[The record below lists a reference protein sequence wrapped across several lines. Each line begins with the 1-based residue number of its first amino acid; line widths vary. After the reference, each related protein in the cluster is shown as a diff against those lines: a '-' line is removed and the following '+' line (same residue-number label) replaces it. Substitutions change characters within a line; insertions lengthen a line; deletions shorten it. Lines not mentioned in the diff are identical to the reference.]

1 MIGAVFAMQ
10 GFGQFAASMMTLIV
24 VAAFRSALEPVKT
37 PAACVEECQRSVDIM
52 WRIVIGVGGVPG
64 LFALYYRLTIPETP
78 RYTFDVV
85 HDLDQA
91 TANVSSWR
99 SGGIGEGWTNPM
111 RRVQVMQD
119 VKRKYH
125 SPQPTYTDL
134 KAYYRKRRNA
144 LALFGTAGSWFFLDV
159 AFYGLGLN
167 SSTILSTIGY
177 GGNQNVYRNLYNA
190 AVGNLIL
197 VCAGAIPGYWCTV
210 ATVDFLGRK
219 TIQISGFVILTILFA
234 IIGFDFHNLSERS
247 LLVLYVLCQFFFN
260 FGKLASLL
268 PPPSGSCSLLSQRL
282 KPLNHDLHIYSRL
295 MLPGPNATTFIIP
308 AECFPTRFRAT
319 AHGFSAAA
327 GKVGAIIAQVV
338 FAPMAQRG
346 HKSHPATSAP
356 WLNHVMQIFALFM
369 LCGIGTSLLV
379 PETRRETLEKLADGE
394 EGVDHFELNF
404 VERFFTPFGRATL
417 RDRRG
422 QTERIRWWSW
432 KWWSERRRRK
442 LEEKRLTRRIRTLE
456 NARLE
461 ARRHADIEIPFHD

>member
-37 PAACVEECQRSVDIM
+37 PAACDGECQRSVDIM

-91 TANVSSWR
+91 TANVYSWR

-111 RRVQVMQD
+111 RRVQIMQD

-177 GGNQNVYRNLYNA
+177 GGKENVYQSLYNA

-219 TIQISGFVILTILFA
+219 TIQLSGFVILTILFA
-234 IIGFDFHNLSERS
+234 IIGFDFHHLSERS

-260 FGKLASLL
+260 FGKFSSLF
-268 PPPSGSCSLLSQRL
+268 GRL
-282 KPLNHDLHIYSRL
+282 FFWILFSTSPKDSSHS
-295 MLPGPNATTFIIP
+295 ATTFTSTHISCYQAP
-308 AECFPTRFRAT
+308 TPQPLLFPLSASRPVSGRQHTAFRLQLEKSVPSSHRSSSHPWPNGDT
-319 AHGFSAAA
+319 SLTLRLPLRGSITSCKYLPFSCSAA
-327 GKVGAIIAQVV
+327 
-338 FAPMAQRG
+338 
-346 HKSHPATSAP
+346 
-356 WLNHVMQIFALFM
+356 
-369 LCGIGTSLLV
+369 
-379 PETRRETLEKLADGE
+379 
-394 EGVDHFELNF
+394 
-404 VERFFTPFGRATL
+404 
-417 RDRRG
+417 
-422 QTERIRWWSW
+422 
-432 KWWSERRRRK
+432 SEHRS
-442 LEEKRLTRRIRTLE
+442 
-456 NARLE
+456 
-461 ARRHADIEIPFHD
+461 

>member
-37 PAACVEECQRSVDIM
+37 PAACDGECQRSVDIM

-91 TANVSSWR
+91 TANVYSWR
-99 SGGIGEGWTNPM
+99 SGGIGEGWTNPI
-111 RRVQVMQD
+111 RRVKIMQD

-177 GGNQNVYRNLYNA
+177 GGNENVYRSLYNA

-210 ATVDFLGRK
+210 ATVDVLGRK

-234 IIGFDFHNLSERS
+234 IIGFDFHNLSEQS

-260 FGKLASLL
+260 FGKFPFPFPLL
-268 PPPSGSCSLLSQRL
+268 PPLL
-282 KPLNHDLHIYSRL
+282 DLIL
-295 MLPGPNATTFIIP
+295 LLPKDSSHSATTF
-308 AECFPTRFRAT
+308 
-319 AHGFSAAA
+319 
-327 GKVGAIIAQVV
+327 
-338 FAPMAQRG
+338 
-346 HKSHPATSAP
+346 TST
-356 WLNHVMQIFALFM
+356 HVS
-369 LCGIGTSLLV
+369 CY
-379 PETRRETLEKLADGE
+379 
-394 EGVDHFELNF
+394 
-404 VERFFTPFGRATL
+404 
-417 RDRRG
+417 
-422 QTERIRWWSW
+422 
-432 KWWSERRRRK
+432 
-442 LEEKRLTRRIRTLE
+442 
-456 NARLE
+456 
-461 ARRHADIEIPFHD
+461 

>member
-24 VAAFRSALEPVKT
+24 VAAFRSTLEPAKT
-37 PAACVEECQRSVDIM
+37 PAACNGECQRSVDIM

-91 TANVSSWR
+91 TANVYSWR
-99 SGGIGEGWTNPM
+99 SGGFGEGWTNPM
-111 RRVQVMQD
+111 RRVQIMQD

-167 SSTILSTIGY
+167 SSTILGTIGY
-177 GGNQNVYRNLYNA
+177 GGNKNVYQTFYNA

-210 ATVDFLGRK
+210 ATADVLGRK

-234 IIGFDFHNLSERS
+234 VIGFDFHGLSERS

-260 FGKLASLL
+260 FGKFASLL
-268 PPPSGSCSLLSQRL
+268 LPLLDLILYFPQKL
-282 KPLNHDLHIYSRL
+282 EPLNPRPSYLFTSCPIRPQRHNLYYSCRVLPDSFPGDSTRL
-295 MLPGPNATTFIIP
+295 FGCSWKSWRHHRTGCL
-308 AECFPTRFRAT
+308 R
-319 AHGFSAAA
+319 AHGQ
-327 GKVGAIIAQVV
+327 K
-338 FAPMAQRG
+338 
-346 HKSHPATSAP
+346 
-356 WLNHVMQIFALFM
+356 
-369 LCGIGTSLLV
+369 GTPLS
-379 PETRRETLEKLADGE
+379 
-394 EGVDHFELNF
+394 
-404 VERFFTPFGRATL
+404 
-417 RDRRG
+417 
-422 QTERIRWWSW
+422 S
-432 KWWSERRRRK
+432 
-442 LEEKRLTRRIRTLE
+442 
-456 NARLE
+456 
-461 ARRHADIEIPFHD
+461 

>member
-24 VAAFRSALEPVKT
+24 VAAFRSDLEPVKT
-37 PAACVEECQRSVDIM
+37 PAACDGECQRSVDIM

-91 TANVSSWR
+91 TANVHSWR
-99 SGGIGEGWTNPM
+99 SGGTGEGWTNPM

-177 GGNQNVYRNLYNA
+177 GGNENVYRSLYNA

-210 ATVDFLGRK
+210 ATVDVLGRK

-234 IIGFDFHNLSERS
+234 IIGFDFHNLSKQS

-260 FGKLASLL
+260 FGKFPFPFPFWPLFWILFFCFPKTQATQPRPSHLL
-268 PPPSGSCSLLSQRL
+268 TSHVTRPQRHNL
-282 KPLNHDLHIYSRL
+282 YYSR
-295 MLPGPNATTFIIP
+295 
-308 AECFPTRFRAT
+308 
-319 AHGFSAAA
+319 
-327 GKVGAIIAQVV
+327 
-338 FAPMAQRG
+338 
-346 HKSHPATSAP
+346 
-356 WLNHVMQIFALFM
+356 
-369 LCGIGTSLLV
+369 
-379 PETRRETLEKLADGE
+379 
-394 EGVDHFELNF
+394 
-404 VERFFTPFGRATL
+404 
-417 RDRRG
+417 
-422 QTERIRWWSW
+422 
-432 KWWSERRRRK
+432 
-442 LEEKRLTRRIRTLE
+442 
-456 NARLE
+456 
-461 ARRHADIEIPFHD
+461 

>member
-24 VAAFRSALEPVKT
+24 VAAFRSTLEPAKT
-37 PAACVEECQRSVDIM
+37 PAACNGECQRSVDIM
-52 WRIVIGVGGVPG
+52 WRIVIGVGGIPG

-91 TANVSSWR
+91 TANVYSWR
-99 SGGIGEGWTNPM
+99 SGGFGEGWTNPM
-111 RRVQVMQD
+111 RRVQIMQD

-167 SSTILSTIGY
+167 SSTILGTIGY
-177 GGNQNVYRNLYNA
+177 GGNKNVYQTFYNA

-210 ATVDFLGRK
+210 ATADVLGRK

-234 IIGFDFHNLSERS
+234 VIGFDFHGLSERS

-260 FGKLASLL
+260 FGKFASLL
-268 PPPSGSCSLLSQRL
+268 PPLLDLILYFPPKLEPLSPQASYLLTSCPIR
-282 KPLNHDLHIYSRL
+282 
-295 MLPGPNATTFIIP
+295 
-308 AECFPTRFRAT
+308 
-319 AHGFSAAA
+319 
-327 GKVGAIIAQVV
+327 
-338 FAPMAQRG
+338 AQR
-346 HKSHPATSAP
+346 HNLYYS
-356 WLNHVMQIFALFM
+356 
-369 LCGIGTSLLV
+369 C
-379 PETRRETLEKLADGE
+379 
-394 EGVDHFELNF
+394 
-404 VERFFTPFGRATL
+404 
-417 RDRRG
+417 
-422 QTERIRWWSW
+422 
-432 KWWSERRRRK
+432 
-442 LEEKRLTRRIRTLE
+442 
-456 NARLE
+456 
-461 ARRHADIEIPFHD
+461 